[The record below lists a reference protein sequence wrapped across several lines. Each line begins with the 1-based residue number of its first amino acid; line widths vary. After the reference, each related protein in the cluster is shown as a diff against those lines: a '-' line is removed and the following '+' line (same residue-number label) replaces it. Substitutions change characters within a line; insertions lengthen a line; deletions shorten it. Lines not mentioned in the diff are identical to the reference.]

1 METLKK
7 DINKSVYN
15 MCVIKSL
22 GRNAFN
28 GGVIIIFFN
37 NNYFILFISVKV
49 NSLCIF
55 M

>member
-1 METLKK
+1 MKILKK
-7 DINKSVYN
+7 DINKFVYN
-15 MCVIKSL
+15 MCVIKFF
-22 GRNAFN
+22 GCNVFN

-37 NNYFILFISVKV
+37 NNYFILFIFVKV

>member
-1 METLKK
+1 
-7 DINKSVYN
+7 